1 MLTPLYCLYFLL
13 GKVGNLPLYKSIAS
27 PSFSYAECT
36 QVYETPAEIAMEE
49 DNVRRSTT
57 PAYRAPE
64 MWDLM
69 TRQRID
75 TKVDIWVR
83 NWVSWKGLAVCEG
96 ATTPK
101 WTAGSLDLP

>member
-1 MLTPLYCLYFLL
+1 MP
-13 GKVGNLPLYKSIAS
+13 VGVRCERVDLQFRHACAS
-27 PSFSYAECT
+27 ARQMRGLVGT

-69 TRQRID
+69 TRKRID

-83 NWVSWKGLAVCEG
+83 AQTFTRPQLKFSFL
-96 ATTPK
+96 
-101 WTAGSLDLP
+101 